1 MQFGIFSVSDIT
13 KNPVTG
19 YTPTEAER
27 IDASVQLA
35 KRADEV
41 GLDVF
46 AIGEHHNP
54 PFFSSSPTTLLAHI
68 AAQTERI
75 LMSTAVTLITTNDPV
90 KLAEDYAMLQHL
102 SKGRMDLM
110 LGRGNTVPVYPWFGQ
125 DIHKGLELALENY
138 NLLHRLWRED
148 VVDWEGSFRTALQ
161 GFTSIPRPLDDVP
174 PFVWH
179 GAIRTPE
186 IAEQAAYYGNGYFA
200 NNILAPNFHFK
211 PLVDLYRR
219 RYAHYGHGTP
229 EQAIVGLGGQA
240 YIAKN
245 SQDAVRKFRPYFE
258 GSPIYGKSYRLEDF
272 MHGTPLS
279 VGSPQE
285 VIEKTLTF
293 REGFGDYQRQLWVV
307 DPLDP
312 ARGSAGAGRAAGHR
326 GRADPAQGDGVA
338 PRPGRPGRADARQP
352 GAREVRRR
360 GAAPA
365 APEPQPRRQRDRHL
379 ALPGHRSVARRQP
392 PARRV
397 TTMASR
403 TRMANEAW
411 EALFRAQATVQ
422 RELLAA
428 DVWDGLNPSDYGV
441 LYALSKAPDGL
452 RITALSEDA
461 LLTQAGISRLIARLE
476 TQGLV
481 ERVADPADGRAS
493 RIRLTAA
500 GAEAQ
505 RRVGLRHG
513 RHVAQIMTRTFFR
526 RAAAAAAGAE
536 RNSHRS
542 VRP

>member
-13 KNPVTG
+13 RNPVTG
-19 YTPTEAER
+19 YTPSEAER
-27 IDASVQLA
+27 IQASVQLA

-75 LMSTAVTLITTNDPV
+75 LLSTAVTLITTNDPV
-90 KLAEDYAMLQHL
+90 KIAEDYAMLQHL
-102 SKGRMDLM
+102 AKGRMDLM

-161 GFTSIPRPLDDVP
+161 GFTSVPRPLDDVP

-245 SQDAVRKFRPYFE
+245 SQDAVRRFRPYFE

-293 REGFGDYQRQLWVV
+293 QEGFGDYQRQLWVV
-307 DPLDP
+307 DHSVPLEEALEQVELLGTEVVP
-312 ARGSAGAGRAAGHR
+312 TLRKEMESRRAPGVPGAPTHASRVQAKY
-326 GRADPAQGDGVA
+326 GDA
-338 PRPGRPGRADARQP
+338 EPRQPRPNPN
-352 GAREVRRR
+352 R
-360 GAAPA
+360 G
-365 APEPQPRRQRDRHL
+365 DN
-379 ALPGHRSVARRQP
+379 
-392 PARRV
+392 V
-397 TTMASR
+397 TGTSPYQD
-403 TRMANEAW
+403 T
-411 EALFRAQATVQ
+411 
-422 RELLAA
+422 
-428 DVWDGLNPSDYGV
+428 DPS
-441 LYALSKAPDGL
+441 
-452 RITALSEDA
+452 
-461 LLTQAGISRLIARLE
+461 LIANLP
-476 TQGLV
+476 LV
-481 ERVADPADGRAS
+481 A
-493 RIRLTAA
+493 
-500 GAEAQ
+500 
-505 RRVGLRHG
+505 
-513 RHVAQIMTRTFFR
+513 
-526 RAAAAAAGAE
+526 
-536 RNSHRS
+536 
-542 VRP
+542 

>member
-19 YTPTEAER
+19 YTPSEAER

-307 DPLDP
+307 DHSVPLEEALEQVELLGTEVVP
-312 ARGSAGAGRAAGHR
+312 TLRKEMESRRAPGVPDAPTHASR
-326 GRADPAQGDGVA
+326 VREKYGDA
-338 PRPGRPGRADARQP
+338 EPRQPRPNPN
-352 GAREVRRR
+352 R
-360 GAAPA
+360 G
-365 APEPQPRRQRDRHL
+365 DN
-379 ALPGHRSVARRQP
+379 
-392 PARRV
+392 V
-397 TTMASR
+397 TGTSPYQD
-403 TRMANEAW
+403 T
-411 EALFRAQATVQ
+411 
-422 RELLAA
+422 
-428 DVWDGLNPSDYGV
+428 DPS
-441 LYALSKAPDGL
+441 
-452 RITALSEDA
+452 
-461 LLTQAGISRLIARLE
+461 LIANLP
-476 TQGLV
+476 LV
-481 ERVADPADGRAS
+481 A
-493 RIRLTAA
+493 
-500 GAEAQ
+500 
-505 RRVGLRHG
+505 
-513 RHVAQIMTRTFFR
+513 
-526 RAAAAAAGAE
+526 
-536 RNSHRS
+536 
-542 VRP
+542 